1 MKPKVSQ
8 HSCPMSAH
16 WKMLSKKPRTG
27 PIKLRLY
34 RYVCKLIMHSFFLS
48 FIKILLFHT
57 YFAPTNLSNL
67 YFHCCQQFIHVFG
80 VWFTEFRLISLLGCP
95 GELGEQR
102 PSHSSEARS
111 ASTGGVPGSCREV
124 MARENRTNLPQEE
137 LYILTVRGWYNIFDL
152 QSKHKKLVLYLVC
165 NFKSLVLLMI
175 CKVCCIANSYE
186 TFCIFNTQLTISKK
200 LCTSMLEGLNI

>member
-27 PIKLRLY
+27 PIKSRLY
-34 RYVCKLIMHSFFLS
+34 RYVCKLIMHRYFSS

-80 VWFTEFRLISLLGCP
+80 VWFTEFRLISLPGCP

-124 MARENRTNLPQEE
+124 MARENRPNLPQEE
-137 LYILTVRGWYNIFDL
+137 LYILTVRGWYNILDL
-152 QSKHKKLVLYLVC
+152 QSKHRKLVLYIYYVFKVC
-165 NFKSLVLLMI
+165 FSFI
-175 CKVCCIANSYE
+175 CKEYCITNIYK
-186 TFCIFNTQLTISKK
+186 TRCIFYTQLTISKE
-200 LCTSMLEGLNI
+200 LCTSMLGGLNI